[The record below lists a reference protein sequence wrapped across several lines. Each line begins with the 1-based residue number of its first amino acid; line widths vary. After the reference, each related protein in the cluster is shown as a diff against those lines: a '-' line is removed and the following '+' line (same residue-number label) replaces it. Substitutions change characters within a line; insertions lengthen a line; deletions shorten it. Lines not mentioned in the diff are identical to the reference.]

1 MAKRLLIQEQ
11 DRALGEIAET
21 SMQLARETAARLDKA
36 KTLDEIEACVAEFE
50 RLTIEVCA
58 SISLRHELQSGLRRK
73 LTENLDEELAGPRV
87 LN

>member
-50 RLTIEVCA
+50 RLTI
-58 SISLRHELQSGLRRK
+58 
-73 LTENLDEELAGPRV
+73 
-87 LN
+87 